1 MNYLAGWVRS
11 EELMSRF
18 QIVIR
23 RIDEEDGTER
33 VTDLDRIDVPAPDA
47 RFLQKETALDHLE
60 AQALT
65 SGHEVMRQLLL
76 RQWERVDAQL
86 VANYQELFSPQ
97 APDAGRPRTAQGG
110 QPAGDLAP
118 PPPGARTPGRRR
130 TRAAGE

>member
-1 MNYLAGWVRS
+1 
-11 EELMSRF
+11 MSRF

-23 RIDEEDGTER
+23 RIDDEGGTER
-33 VTDLDRIDVPAPDA
+33 ATDLDRIDVPAPDA
-47 RFLQKETALDHLE
+47 RFLEKETALDHLE
-60 AQALT
+60 AQTLA
-65 SGHEVMRQLLL
+65 SGHAVMRQLLL

-97 APDAGRPRTAQGG
+97 AGEGRRPRPDQGG

-118 PPPGARTPGRRR
+118 AAAGARTPGRPR